1 MRLNIEHA
9 CATWSRAVGTALG
22 LLLFFV
28 FSVAA
33 QDFRAKLTVTVSDPS
48 GLAVVGAT
56 LDLANANSGEV
67 VSAKTNETGVYSF
80 LFLQPGTYN
89 LKISAPG
96 FKVNARENIVLQ
108 SYQASGL
115 EVRMEVGGLADSVTV
130 TAEGALLQT
139 ESASRGMNVD
149 SRLVTDLPVANHN
162 AMMLGQ
168 TLPGVYM
175 RP

>member
-1 MRLNIEHA
+1 MRHNKKHA
-9 CATWSRAVGTALG
+9 SAMWSRAVGTALG

-48 GLAVVGAT
+48 GLAVVGAA

-89 LKISAPG
+89 LKVGAAG
-96 FKVNARENIVLQ
+96 FKPAARESIVL
-108 SYQASGL
+108 
-115 EVRMEVGGLADSVTV
+115 
-130 TAEGALLQT
+130 
-139 ESASRGMNVD
+139 
-149 SRLVTDLPVANHN
+149 
-162 AMMLGQ
+162 
-168 TLPGVYM
+168 
-175 RP
+175 